1 MALFQRSRILSQQR
15 VDLPDY
21 RLIEDFVC
29 ADFKAIFQNVWADE
43 NFVLSGFIPSG
54 AGTNELSVELAGSTL
69 LNGEN
74 DGTLYIGAPS
84 LAPLTTTSLTPNT
97 TNFVEISISE
107 STGGADSRAFFD
119 QTALGGAGAEFSQII
134 DTFAFQIAQ
143 LDISTSNFSGD
154 PNKIPIAEVDVNGA
168 GNIIAIR
175 DARPLLWRLGRPN
188 NPSFEFP
195 FTSRVEP
202 GFNFSG
208 GDKDIL
214 TLKDAIDA
222 IYTRI
227 RENAGTNFWFE
238 TPGVSLTGAFRNS
251 SLSILTAAN
260 TGSRFRWSGTEL
272 IITDDSSSPVQTDTI
287 AFLRLLDSSF
297 DLALTRQDGAQGI
310 ALADGESVYI
320 QIPEPLDNASFSGVG
335 LTSLNYQ
342 VAPRGSVPL
351 NETTFWLAYREGTRL
366 FLRGLGELEAGEE
379 RQINDET
386 TSAVAEFL
394 GFDPEIATSV
404 PYTSFPDSAV
414 FGNTYDVNSNLVEAI
429 SANTENLNAVGTVLD
444 ENAYSE
450 VLDVISGTAANDNEI
465 QGPVTS
471 GTMLTLPNDSR
482 DSDSPELYL
491 VGDGI
496 LKLFLNGQLLNE
508 GRDYNEVGNVGDTSN
523 QVEILQQLEIGDV
536 VTFRIDSLGGFN
548 VGVGGGGSGDVSG
561 AANVGGGEGEIF
573 KQETAGIL
581 QLRTLTAGSG
591 ISIVTDTV
599 NDRIIISLTGG
610 VAAPAFFNCLNG
622 QVNNLVNTGN
632 SYNLGTNRL
641 QAFRNGVLM
650 VNSTSVGNA
659 IDRFQESTDTTVL
672 VESSPIAS
680 EVFCFINVEESPT
693 GFMTITGQS
702 STVISVPSYVPG
714 NDGLEVYRNG
724 VLMNTQGQ
732 GNPVDRYT
740 ESSPT
745 TISLDLQA
753 ETNDVFVVY
762 VRSAP
767 EFREEINNQTGTSI
781 TLSNSYNVGTQELLV
796 FRNGILMFNSV
807 TLGNAVDRYQES
819 SSTTIEL
826 EQAAVATDR
835 FTFLVRG

>member
-260 TGSRFRWSGTEL
+260 TLINTVATTAISGSFCTLSGT
-272 IITDDSSSPVQTDTI
+272 
-287 AFLRLLDSSF
+287 
-297 DLALTRQDGAQGI
+297 
-310 ALADGESVYI
+310 
-320 QIPEPLDNASFSGVG
+320 
-335 LTSLNYQ
+335 
-342 VAPRGSVPL
+342 
-351 NETTFWLAYREGTRL
+351 
-366 FLRGLGELEAGEE
+366 
-379 RQINDET
+379 
-386 TSAVAEFL
+386 
-394 GFDPEIATSV
+394 
-404 PYTSFPDSAV
+404 
-414 FGNTYDVNSNLVEAI
+414 
-429 SANTENLNAVGTVLD
+429 
-444 ENAYSE
+444 
-450 VLDVISGTAANDNEI
+450 
-465 QGPVTS
+465 
-471 GTMLTLPNDSR
+471 
-482 DSDSPELYL
+482 
-491 VGDGI
+491 
-496 LKLFLNGQLLNE
+496 
-508 GRDYNEVGNVGDTSN
+508 
-523 QVEILQQLEIGDV
+523 
-536 VTFRIDSLGGFN
+536 
-548 VGVGGGGSGDVSG
+548 SG
-561 AANVGGGEGEIF
+561 A
-573 KQETAGIL
+573 
-581 QLRTLTAGSG
+581 
-591 ISIVTDTV
+591 
-599 NDRIIISLTGG
+599 TG
-610 VAAPAFFNCLNG
+610 L
-622 QVNNLVNTGN
+622 
-632 SYNLGTNRL
+632 
-641 QAFRNGVLM
+641 
-650 VNSTSVGNA
+650 
-659 IDRFQESTDTTVL
+659 
-672 VESSPIAS
+672 AS
-680 EVFCFINVEESPT
+680 K
-693 GFMTITGQS
+693 
-702 STVISVPSYVPG
+702 PSCT
-714 NDGLEVYRNG
+714 
-724 VLMNTQGQ
+724 M
-732 GNPVDRYT
+732 
-740 ESSPT
+740 
-745 TISLDLQA
+745 
-753 ETNDVFVVY
+753 
-762 VRSAP
+762 
-767 EFREEINNQTGTSI
+767 
-781 TLSNSYNVGTQELLV
+781 
-796 FRNGILMFNSV
+796 
-807 TLGNAVDRYQES
+807 
-819 SSTTIEL
+819 
-826 EQAAVATDR
+826 
-835 FTFLVRG
+835 